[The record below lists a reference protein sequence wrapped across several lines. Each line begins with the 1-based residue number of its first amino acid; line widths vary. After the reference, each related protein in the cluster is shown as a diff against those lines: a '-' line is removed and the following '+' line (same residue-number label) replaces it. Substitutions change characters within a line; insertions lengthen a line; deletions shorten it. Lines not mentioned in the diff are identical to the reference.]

1 LNRFSFVL
9 LTPLL
14 LAGVSVSVAAES
26 YVLPAGELREELAR
40 HLAGE
45 AEKDWNARRARVAA
59 LSSPAQVKE
68 RQQYIRRWM
77 IDAMGGFPAKTPLNA
92 KITGGFARDGYRV
105 EHLVFESQPKFFV
118 TANVYIPTNTKG
130 PFPAVLGVA
139 GHSASG
145 KAIDTYQYA
154 WIGMVKRGFLVL
166 AFDPPGQGERSEY
179 FDRTLGKSSVGI
191 GVREHNMAGTQT
203 LLTGAA
209 FARYEAWDGIRAFD
223 YLLTRSDVDPKRI
236 GVAGNSG
243 GGTQSAYL
251 AVVEPRLAASVISC
265 YMTGWAKL
273 WNKPGPQDAEQD
285 FPGFLSAGLDFGDFM
300 IAFGPKPVTMLT
312 GIRDFFPIEGAR
324 ETYAEVKRVFEVL
337 DAPGQAG
344 YFEYD
349 DEHGWHKPRREATY
363 RWLTKFLQGKDDNG
377 AEPPI
382 QPEPEKNLNATPTG
396 QVSTS
401 FGGETVQSLNL
412 KLAEKL
418 FASRSALR
426 ASDPL
431 KLRAA
436 IARRLSLQERA
447 GIPKTTVV
455 RPNAILIE
463 TEPGIRVPALL
474 HLPSTPGKHPATVYV
489 NSAGKGADLNE
500 IETLVGNGQVV
511 LSIDPRGW
519 GESAPEQGSG
529 GYSGMW
535 QLAQRAMLIGKPL
548 AGMQV
553 YDVLRAFDYL
563 VTRPDVDPV
572 RVSVKGAGN
581 GGILALYAGAL
592 EPAVANVESVGSV
605 ASYMTIARA
614 VKHSGVI
621 DIIVPG
627 VLNDFDLPDVAGLIA
642 PRPLRIAS
650 VRDANGATLDLAA
663 VQQEYAPAVHRYRRV
678 KRPDALKISGEGPH

>member
-1 LNRFSFVL
+1 LKICSLISLTTL
-9 LTPLL
+9 LTM
-14 LAGVSVSVAAES
+14 GSVCARADGL
-26 YVLPAGELREELAR
+26 VLPAGELREELAGY
-40 HLAGE
+40 LTAQ
-45 AEKDWNARRARVAA
+45 AEKHWTARSAKVAA
-59 LSSPAQVKE
+59 LSSAAQVRE

-77 IDAMGGFPAKTPLNA
+77 LDAMAFPAKTPLNA

-105 EHLVFESQPKFFV
+105 EHLIFESQPKFYV
-118 TANVYIPTNTKG
+118 TANVYIPTNVKG

-139 GHSASG
+139 GHSATG

-179 FDRTLGKSSVGI
+179 FDQGLGKSSVGI
-191 GVREHNMAGTQT
+191 GVREHNMAGTQV
-203 LLTGAA
+203 LLTGAT

-223 YLLTRSDVDPKRI
+223 YLLTRPDVDPKRI
-236 GVAGNSG
+236 AVAGNSG

-265 YMTGWAKL
+265 YMTSWAKL
-273 WNKPGPQDAEQD
+273 WTKPGPQDAEQD

-300 IAFGPKPVTMLT
+300 IAFGPKPITMLT

-324 ETYAEVKRVFEVL
+324 NTYAEVKRVFEVL

-382 QPEPEKNLNATPTG
+382 KPEPEKNLNATSTG

-401 FGGETVQSLNL
+401 LGGETVQSLNR
-412 KLAEKL
+412 KIAEKL
-418 FASRSALR
+418 FANR
-426 ASDPL
+426 AAARVSNPE
-431 KLRAA
+431 KLRAV
-436 IARRLSLQERA
+436 IARRLNLSPRT
-447 GIPKTTVV
+447 GVPKATQVK
-455 RPNAILIE
+455 PDALLIE

-474 HLPSTPGKHPATVYV
+474 RMPSIAGKHPATIYV
-489 NSAGKGADLNE
+489 NSAGKNAASKE
-500 IETLVGNGQVV
+500 IEVLVGSGQAV
-511 LSIDPRGW
+511 LAIDPRGW
-519 GESAPEQGSG
+519 GESAPDQGSS

-535 QLAQRAMLIGKPL
+535 QLAQRAMLIGRPL
-548 AGMQV
+548 SGMQV

-563 VTRPDVDPV
+563 RSRPDIDPQ
-572 RVSVKGAGN
+572 RITLKGDGN

-592 EPAVANVESVGSV
+592 EPAISGVESVNSV
-605 ASYMTIARA
+605 ASYMAIVRV
-614 VKHSGVI
+614 VKHTGVI
-621 DIIVPG
+621 DIVVPG
-627 VLNDFDLPDVAGLIA
+627 VLHDFDLPDVAGLIA
-642 PRPLRIAS
+642 PRPLHIAS
-650 VRDANGATLDLAA
+650 ARDGNDGILELAA
-663 VQQEYAPAVHRYRRV
+663 VQQEYAPAVQRYSRL
-678 KRPDALKISGEGPH
+678 KRSDVLRISSQR